1 MWFLSFFPSWYVHI
15 IPLLALAII
24 FASMVLKVIPFVST
38 YYIPIRIIGFVLLLF
53 GVFFEGGLYM
63 NQEWTAKV
71 KEMEEKIAV
80 AEAKS
85 KEVNVQI
92 VEKFIVKQ
100 NTIREKGDEV
110 IKYIDREIVKYDVKF
125 APGGQCEIPKEFVD
139 AVNKAA
145 KDGK

>member
-1 MWFLSFFPSWYVHI
+1 MWFLSFIPSWYVHI
-15 IPLLALAII
+15 IPLLALVII

-38 YYIPIRIIGFVLLLF
+38 YYIPIRIIGFVLLFF

-63 NQEWTAKV
+63 NQQWTAKV

>member
-1 MWFLSFFPSWYVHI
+1 
-15 IPLLALAII
+15 
-24 FASMVLKVIPFVST
+24 MVLKVIPFVST
-38 YYIPIRIIGFVLLLF
+38 YYIPIRIIGFVLLFF

-63 NQEWTAKV
+63 NQQWTAKV
-71 KEMEEKIAV
+71 KEMEEKIAI

-85 KEVNVQI
+85 KEVNVQV

>member
-1 MWFLSFFPSWYVHI
+1 MWFLSFLPSWYVHI

>member
-1 MWFLSFFPSWYVHI
+1 
-15 IPLLALAII
+15 
-24 FASMVLKVIPFVST
+24 MVLKVIPFVST
-38 YYIPIRIIGFVLLLF
+38 YYIPIRIIGFVLLFF

-63 NQEWTAKV
+63 NQQWTAKV

-85 KEVNVQI
+85 KEENIKI

-125 APGGQCEIPKEFVD
+125 APGGQCEIPKEFVE

>member
-1 MWFLSFFPSWYVHI
+1 MWFLSFIPSWYVHI

-24 FASMVLKVIPFVST
+24 FASMVLKIIPFVST
-38 YYIPIRIIGFVLLLF
+38 YYIPIRIIGLVLLFF
-53 GVFFEGGLYM
+53 GIFFEGGLYM
-63 NQEWTAKV
+63 NQQWTDKV
-71 KEMEEKIAV
+71 KEMEEKIAI

-110 IKYIDREIVKYDVKF
+110 IKYIDREIVKYDVLSL
-125 APGGQCEIPKEFVD
+125 IHI
-139 AVNKAA
+139 
-145 KDGK
+145 

>member
-1 MWFLSFFPSWYVHI
+1 MWFLSFIPSWYVHI

-38 YYIPIRIIGFVLLLF
+38 YYIPIRIIGFVLLFF

-63 NQEWTAKV
+63 NQQWTAKV

-125 APGGQCEIPKEFVD
+125 APGGQCEIPKEFVE

>member
-1 MWFLSFFPSWYVHI
+1 MWFLSFIPSWYVHI

-38 YYIPIRIIGFVLLLF
+38 YYIPIRIIGFVLLFF

-63 NQEWTAKV
+63 NQQWTAKV

-85 KEVNVQI
+85 KEENVRI

>member
-1 MWFLSFFPSWYVHI
+1 MWFLSFIPPWYVHI

-38 YYIPIRIIGFVLLLF
+38 YYIPIRIIGFVLLCF
-53 GVFFEGGLYM
+53 GIFFEGGLYM
-63 NQEWTAKV
+63 NQQWTAKV

-85 KEVNVQI
+85 KEVNVKV

-125 APGGQCEIPKEFVD
+125 APGGQCEIPKEFVE

>member
-1 MWFLSFFPSWYVHI
+1 MWFLSFIPSWYVHI

-38 YYIPIRIIGFVLLLF
+38 YYIPIRIIGFVLLFF

-63 NQEWTAKV
+63 NQQWTAKV

-100 NTIREKGDEV
+100 NFYREKGDEV

-125 APGGQCEIPKEFVD
+125 APGGQCEIPKEFVE

>member
-1 MWFLSFFPSWYVHI
+1 MWFLSFIPSWYVHI

-38 YYIPIRIIGFVLLLF
+38 YYIPIRIIGFVLLFF

-63 NQEWTAKV
+63 NQQWTAKV
-71 KEMEEKIAV
+71 KEMEEKIAI

-110 IKYIDREIVKYDVKF
+110 IKYIDREIVRYDVKF
-125 APGGQCEIPKEFVD
+125 APGGQCEIPKEFVE

>member
-1 MWFLSFFPSWYVHI
+1 MWFLSFIPSWYVHI

-85 KEVNVQI
+85 KEENVKI

-125 APGGQCEIPKEFVD
+125 APGGQCEIPKEFVESI
-139 AVNKAA
+139 NKAA

>member
-1 MWFLSFFPSWYVHI
+1 MWLLSFLPSWYVHI

-38 YYIPIRIIGFVLLLF
+38 YYIPIRILGFVLLCF
-53 GVFFEGGLYM
+53 GIFFEGGLYM
-63 NQEWTAKV
+63 NQQWTAKV
-71 KEMEEKIAV
+71 KEMEEKIAI

-100 NTIREKGDEV
+100 NFYREKGDEV
-110 IKYIDREIVKYDVKF
+110 IKYIDKEIVKYDVKF
-125 APGGQCEIPKEFVD
+125 APGGQCEIPKEFVE
-139 AVNKAA
+139 AINKAA

>member
-1 MWFLSFFPSWYVHI
+1 MWFLSFIPSWYVHI

-38 YYIPIRIIGFVLLLF
+38 YYIPIRIIGFVLLCF
-53 GVFFEGGLYM
+53 GIFFEGGLYM
-63 NQEWTAKV
+63 NQQWTAKV

-85 KEVNVQI
+85 KEVNVKV

-125 APGGQCEIPKEFVD
+125 APGGQCEIPKEFVESI
-139 AVNKAA
+139 NKAA

>member
-1 MWFLSFFPSWYVHI
+1 MWFLSFLPSWYVHI

-125 APGGQCEIPKEFVD
+125 APGGQCEIPKEFVE

>member
-1 MWFLSFFPSWYVHI
+1 MWFLSFIPSWYVHI

-38 YYIPIRIIGFVLLLF
+38 YYIPIRIIGFVLLCF
-53 GVFFEGGLYM
+53 GIFFEGGLYM
-63 NQEWTAKV
+63 NQQWTAKV
-71 KEMEEKIAV
+71 KEIEEKIAI

-100 NTIREKGDEV
+100 NFYREKGDEV

-125 APGGQCEIPKEFVD
+125 APGGQCEIPKEFVE

>member
-1 MWFLSFFPSWYVHI
+1 MWFLSFIPSWYVHI

-38 YYIPIRIIGFVLLLF
+38 YYIPIRIIGFVLLFF

-63 NQEWTAKV
+63 NQQWTAKV
-71 KEMEEKIAV
+71 KEMEEKIAI

-125 APGGQCEIPKEFVD
+125 APGGQCEIPKEFVE